1 MSTEAKVILG
11 WLILMWVAIFAGVM
25 SAIMGSYL
33 AIPLGIFIIVDF
45 FGSVLAI
52 LLWITFKVWRAGSA

>member
-25 SAIMGSYL
+25 SAIMGLSL